1 MKCNKKKKT
10 VKTKYFF
17 LHPDTMKYRCLSE
30 VAIPP
35 AAVSIEH
42 LAGANPSL
50 SDVEKL
56 FNILIWWL

>member
-1 MKCNKKKKT
+1 MKCNKKKKNLS
-10 VKTKYFF
+10 KLNIF

-35 AAVSIEH
+35 AAVSIKH
-42 LAGANPSL
+42 LAGANPSR